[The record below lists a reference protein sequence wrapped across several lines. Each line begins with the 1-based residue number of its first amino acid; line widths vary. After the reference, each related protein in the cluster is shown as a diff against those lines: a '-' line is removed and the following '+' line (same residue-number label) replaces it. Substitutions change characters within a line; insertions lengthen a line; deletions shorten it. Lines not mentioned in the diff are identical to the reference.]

1 VDDEVVERIG
11 ERRSV
16 TFGGFILPRC
26 RPCRAT
32 CLFGLVNA
40 FFFSTI
46 SSRSVRKYYYRQL
59 LQQALLAYIN
69 MQQDPSS
76 QAYADEVA
84 RLRASESDSD
94 AELLVR
100 FDIFS

>member
-1 VDDEVVERIG
+1 MQALPCHLPIWP
-11 ERRSV
+11 RRC
-16 TFGGFILPRC
+16 I
-26 RPCRAT
+26 
-32 CLFGLVNA
+32 
-40 FFFSTI
+40 FFSRLFPHVLSENI
-46 SSRSVRKYYYRQL
+46 IIDDYFDSVCL
-59 LQQALLAYIN
+59 LID